1 MKSQALESESN
12 VRKSYDIELSDSEV
26 NESEADDIDI
36 SDSEFD
42 SESDDSDTYD
52 YEAPAFDKD
61 KTSLIAHRGYS
72 SIAPENTKAAFK
84 QAAAQ
89 ANFDAI
95 ECDVYRTKDG
105 IYVLHHDE
113 NLRRIF
119 GLNRVVYDC
128 NYQEIRSL
136 FALGGNNPR
145 HYSYNDR
152 RLTRLEEF
160 MDILT
165 QTDKRA
171 VVELKQAYS
180 QEITDELFDMITDYG
195 INDRVDII
203 SFSFD
208 CLEKI
213 STAMDS
219 YTDRHPGMV
228 LTRPEIYLL
237 TQTPER
243 ALSELDNMTPVDW
256 ALARGYNL
264 SIIYNRINGRIVDKA
279 HEAGKKVNVW
289 TVDVFED
296 AWRCIKDFGVDCVT
310 SNQLLFQ

>member
-12 VRKSYDIELSDSEV
+12 VRKSYDIELSDSEAQD
-26 NESEADDIDI
+26 SEGDDIDI
-36 SDSEFD
+36 PDSELESEAED
-42 SESDDSDTYD
+42 SEKYD
-52 YEAPAFDKD
+52 YDASVFDKN
-61 KTSLIAHRGYS
+61 KVSLIAHRGYS

-84 QAAAQ
+84 QAVAQ

-95 ECDVYRTKDG
+95 ECDVYRTTDG
-105 IYVLHHDE
+105 VYVLHHDE

-119 GLNRVVYDC
+119 GLNRVVYEC
-128 NYQEIRSL
+128 RYQEIRSL

-145 HYSYNDR
+145 NYSYNDR
-152 RLTRLEEF
+152 RLTRFEEF

-171 VVELKQAYS
+171 VIELKQAYS

-195 INDRVDII
+195 INDRIDIL

-228 LTRPEIYLL
+228 LKKPDIYLL
-237 TQTPER
+237 TQTPEKV
-243 ALSELDNMTPVDW
+243 LPDDDNMTPVDW
-256 ALARGYNL
+256 ALKRGYNL
-264 SIIYNRINGRIVDKA
+264 SIIHGRINSRIVSKV

-289 TVDVFED
+289 TVDVYED
-296 AWRCIKDFGVDCVT
+296 AIHYIRDYGVDGVT

>member
-12 VRKSYDIELSDSEV
+12 VKKSYDIEISDSEV
-26 NESEADDIDI
+26 YEGEGDDIEISESEFESEADDSERHDYDLQGIDKNKI
-36 SDSEFD
+36 
-42 SESDDSDTYD
+42 T
-52 YEAPAFDKD
+52 
-61 KTSLIAHRGYS
+61 LIAHRGYS

-89 ANFDAI
+89 ANFDGI

-105 IYVLHHDE
+105 VYVVHHDD

-119 GLNRVVYDC
+119 GLNRVVYEC
-128 NYQEIRSL
+128 KYQEIRSL

-152 RLTRLEEF
+152 RLTRFEEY

-171 VVELKQAYS
+171 VIELKQAYS
-180 QEITDELFDMITDYG
+180 QEITDELFDMITSYG
-195 INDRVDII
+195 INDRIDII
-203 SFSFD
+203 SFSYD

-219 YTDRHPGMV
+219 YTDRHPGTV
-228 LTRPEIYLL
+228 LTKPEIYLL
-237 TQTPER
+237 TQTPEKVM
-243 ALSELDNMTPVDW
+243 SEDDDKTPVDW
-256 ALARGYNL
+256 ALERGYNL
-264 SIIYNRINGRIVDKA
+264 SVIHGRINSRIVNKV
-279 HEAGKKVNVW
+279 HEAGKKVYVW
-289 TVDVFED
+289 TVDIYED
-296 AWRCIKDFGVDCVT
+296 AIHYIKDFDVDGVT